1 MAETGDPAARGWG
14 DRTGEDMSGNGV
26 RARSGVACSLFRCP
40 DRSSVDPMETYL
52 RLMFL
57 KFRYRLG
64 YELLCYPARRIR
76 VAQIQL
82 AVSQCHGDKCWSAL
96 ASDRRSIARPTTVK
110 ARKTA
115 LIWQYGL
122 CPRQDSNLRHR
133 LLQSMVF
140 GDCCRLSLDVVGQT
154 LSVVGGCCW
163 LPTIHVDSRPKAMN
177 KRWARRKLKE
187 GAAWQP
193 VRCRPARSL
202 SAGRRRPYR
211 ADSRPSSPSRQ
222 G

>member
-1 MAETGDPAARGWG
+1 
-14 DRTGEDMSGNGV
+14 
-26 RARSGVACSLFRCP
+26 
-40 DRSSVDPMETYL
+40 
-52 RLMFL
+52 
-57 KFRYRLG
+57 
-64 YELLCYPARRIR
+64 
-76 VAQIQL
+76 
-82 AVSQCHGDKCWSAL
+82 
-96 ASDRRSIARPTTVK
+96 
-110 ARKTA
+110 
-115 LIWQYGL
+115 
-122 CPRQDSNLRHR
+122 
-133 LLQSMVF
+133 MVF

-211 ADSRPSSPSRQ
+211 ADSRPSSPVSSGLKVMPKPSCSPSAPPTSSAAITRWPPQGCWRTLARLSRLRHHHHRRR
-222 G
+222 GRHNPTSRTPAAWGPVVAAAVPVPLLRCAGGRKCSPRSGRTWWRHRW